1 MDDSEEVLEDLEAT
15 LLPTVTEEEVDPDS
29 TGDHDQPSER
39 IDSPNEQSLRPSW
52 QSLRPLWP
60 SLRPLCCAV
69 ADAVCFWGT
78 LFYLGSTP
86 VGRMPW
92 DQGMLR
98 YLNALLCALLMFL
111 VCGGVG
117 VGLSGMVFGLLKL
130 LDWFLGC

>member
-39 IDSPNEQSLRPSW
+39 RDSPNEQSLRP
-52 QSLRPLWP
+52 LL
-60 SLRPLCCAV
+60 LKHG
-69 ADAVCFWGT
+69 CFWGILAICFCGT

-86 VGRMPW
+86 VGGMPW

>member
-39 IDSPNEQSLRPSW
+39 RDSPNEQSLRP
-52 QSLRPLWP
+52 LL
-60 SLRPLCCAV
+60 LKHG
-69 ADAVCFWGT
+69 CFWGILAICFCGT

-86 VGRMPW
+86 EHRNTT
-92 DQGMLR
+92 GM
-98 YLNALLCALLMFL
+98 LCALLMFL

-130 LDWFLGC
+130 LDGIASVTNPSFP